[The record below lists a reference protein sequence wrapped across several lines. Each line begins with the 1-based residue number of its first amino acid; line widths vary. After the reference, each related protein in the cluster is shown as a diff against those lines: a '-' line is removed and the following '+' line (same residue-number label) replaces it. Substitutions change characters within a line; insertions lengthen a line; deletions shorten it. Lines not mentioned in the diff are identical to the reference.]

1 MMWALTV
8 GWLSVDRRLTVGF
21 GPIQDRFEGV
31 LFISG
36 FRYYGIKGLRF
47 PKLSHKLLLYFSKS
61 SLARY
66 LLKEI

>member
-31 LFISG
+31 LLISG
-36 FRYYGIKGLRF
+36 FRYYGIT
-47 PKLSHKLLLYFSKS
+47 FSQIIAQITA
-61 SLARY
+61 LF
-66 LLKEI
+66 LKKQFGTVFVKRNIEH